1 MPKFI
6 YTARDYKGELKNGEI
21 ISQNEKNLAQQLRSE
36 GLLVTSIK
44 VVDEKKSEKISTRL
58 LNDFQTIPLRE
69 KLIFARNL
77 GIMFASGITISRA
90 IENLSIQTTNKKFKK
105 ILTDIFNETQSGKYL
120 SEGLAK
126 YPNVFG
132 ELFVNM
138 VSVGEKAG
146 NLDEVLKIVA
156 VQLEKEHDLKSKIKG
171 AMVYPAVILIVMIA
185 IGILMLIFVLPKL
198 IKVFED
204 MDAEL
209 PAITKFIIS
218 LSNVLR
224 DHGLLVIGGLFL
236 FIFFLQYFFRKKI
249 GKIVLSWILI
259 NAPMINLIV
268 KKINCARFSRIYS
281 SLIRSGVGSVEAL
294 KIISHTLT
302 NYYYQQALVKSSEE
316 VKQGVSLSKFL
327 SDNQNI
333 FPIMVSQIVRV
344 GEETGKTETVL
355 MQLAEFYEDEIDQVT
370 KNMSAIIEPVL
381 MVLIGTAV
389 GFFAVG
395 MLQPMYSLMDKIK

>member
-1 MPKFI
+1 
-6 YTARDYKGELKNGEI
+6 
-21 ISQNEKNLAQQLRSE
+21 
-36 GLLVTSIK
+36 
-44 VVDEKKSEKISTRL
+44 
-58 LNDFQTIPLRE
+58 
-69 KLIFARNL
+69 
-77 GIMFASGITISRA
+77 MFASGITISRA

-236 FIFFLQYFFRKKI
+236 FIFFLQYFLRKKI